1 MALSRIAF
9 AVGAGLRAVHRAPG
23 AVPARPDRRREGAQE
38 EVREAD
44 GQVLR
49 QPGEVPGA
57 LHQETGHR
65 AAGGRT
71 LNEHKTVIVGCQ
83 KGCQNNRF
91 VRISA
96 NIQIFCC
103 LL

>member
-49 QPGEVPGA
+49 
-57 LHQETGHR
+57 
-65 AAGGRT
+65 
-71 LNEHKTVIVGCQ
+71 
-83 KGCQNNRF
+83 
-91 VRISA
+91 
-96 NIQIFCC
+96 
-103 LL
+103 